1 MGGAKMNRKLVKPVL
16 FVIFSLSLTAIITG
30 CLLSPKSQTNR
41 NINKDKISAKES
53 QSTLE
58 QTGNETHASETN
70 ISEEDISEAK
80 AILQK
85 HFKAIKMP
93 AILLIKYYIK

>member
-1 MGGAKMNRKLVKPVL
+1 MNRKLVKPVL

-58 QTGNETHASETN
+58 QTAMKPMPVKLTSVKK
-70 ISEEDISEAK
+70 ISAK
-80 AILQK
+80 QK
-85 HFKAIKMP
+85 LYCKNTLKQ
-93 AILLIKYYIK
+93 

>member
-1 MGGAKMNRKLVKPVL
+1 
-16 FVIFSLSLTAIITG
+16 
-30 CLLSPKSQTNR
+30 
-41 NINKDKISAKES
+41 
-53 QSTLE
+53 LE